1 MNEFVLYAIDIE
13 PYEEELIDVL
23 CEEYK
28 EAKYALSGE
37 ATIWLDHEKDMKE
50 FSNHY
55 EDFVFTLYG
64 QGTEAPDVWIKH
76 FKNGKMQYCP
86 AIITFDDFDEGKLK

>member
-1 MNEFVLYAIDIE
+1 MNEFVLYSIDIE

-23 CEEYK
+23 CEEYQ

-37 ATIWLDHEKDMKE
+37 PTIWLDHENDLRE
-50 FSNHY
+50 FSKHY
-55 EDFVFTLYG
+55 EDFQFSLYG

-76 FKNGKMQYCP
+76 FMNGKMQYCP
-86 AIITFDDFDEGKLK
+86 AIITFDDFDKKKLK

>member
-13 PYEEELIDVL
+13 PYEEELIDIL

-37 ATIWLDHEKDMKE
+37 ATIWIDHEKNLRE
-50 FSNHY
+50 FSKHHD
-55 EDFVFTLYG
+55 DFVITLHG
-64 QGTEAPDVWIKH
+64 QGDEAGDMWVKY
-76 FKNGKMQYCP
+76 FKNGKIQYEP
-86 AIITFDDFDEGKLK
+86 AEITFGEFDEGKLK